1 MFFQSLDNTFLAC
14 FTGSVNNLTVT
25 NGNPSLSRDIKE
37 YMRISKPNFD
47 QPMSNYGVRRLD
59 FQVLF
64 RQTMLQTSQMI
75 FLRSNICFSII
86 ITSPI
91 FVLMNYD
98 SNRKMCTVRWEDID
112 IPRSANYTLS
122 KFERNYYST
131 LFSVTFILPSAI
143 LVIFYVMLS
152 LKVHDKFCTFSSCFV
167 ILYMI
172 CLENL
177 LKNKNAI

>member
-1 MFFQSLDNTFLAC
+1 MAIHRYRVISKSIR
-14 FTGSVNNLTVT
+14 GSVSLTST
-25 NGNPSLSRDIKE
+25 NRC
-37 YMRISKPNFD
+37 RIMVYAGWTFRYFFVKRCT
-47 QPMSNYGVRRLD
+47 RRRKW
-59 FQVLF
+59 F
-64 RQTMLQTSQMI
+64 

-172 CLENL
+172 RLENL
-177 LKNKNAI
+177 LKNKNEI